1 MKHRILSFTSLIV
14 GMSLIAACGEKAKDY
29 DATGTFEAT
38 ETTIYAEQS
47 GALLNFSVSEGDSI
61 APGQEIGVVDTT
73 QIWLKIRQLGATKEV
88 YRSQKP
94 DMEKQIAA
102 TRQQLAKAQAEQRR
116 YQELV
121 ADGAAPGKMLDDAKS
136 QVQVLRRQL
145 DAQISTLN
153 TSSRSLDKQIAA
165 TDVQVSQLYD
175 QLRKCHVVAPAGGT
189 VLEKYVESGEFVT
202 TGKPLLKVAD
212 IQRMYIRAYVT
223 SAQLKSIR
231 VGQPVKVFADY
242 GDQQK
247 KEYAG
252 TVSWISSRSEFTPKT
267 ILTDDERADLVY
279 AVKIAIR
286 NDGYAK
292 IGMYGEVKF

>member
-14 GMSLIAACGEKAKDY
+14 GVSLIAACGDKVKDY

>member
-14 GMSLIAACGEKAKDY
+14 GMSLIAACGDKAKDY

-61 APGQEIGVVDTT
+61 AAGQEIGVVDTT

>member
-14 GMSLIAACGEKAKDY
+14 GVSLIAACGEKAKDY
-29 DATGTFEAT
+29 DATGSFEAT